1 MVQYELSF
9 LIPNLQE
16 KEREKI
22 LKEIEEKIK
31 SLQGKLEESFI
42 EKKIFAYPVKKYQ
55 EGFLGVFA
63 FSLERDRI
71 KEFQNFLRSN
81 QKILREI
88 IERKKPSPLLKRVA
102 KEKKVVLAKK
112 PVKKQKVKIEKL
124 DEKLKEI
131 LR

>member
-42 EKKIFAYPVKKYQ
+42 EKKIFAYPVKKHQ
-55 EGFLGVFA
+55 EGYLGVFA
-63 FSLERDRI
+63 FSLKKDKI
-71 KEFQNFLRSN
+71 KEFQNFLKSN

-88 IERKKPSPLLKRVA
+88 IERKEPSPLLKRVS
-102 KEKKVVLAKK
+102 KEKKIVFPKK
-112 PVKKQKVKIEKL
+112 PVKKQKVKIEELDKKL
-124 DEKLKEI
+124 EEI
-131 LR
+131 LK